1 MAANAE
7 LERHRQD
14 WQDFVR
20 LVTYG
25 VGTIATILIL
35 MALFLV

>member
-1 MAANAE
+1 MVANAE

-20 LVTYG
+20 LMTYV
-25 VGTIATILIL
+25 VGGIATILIL
-35 MALFLV
+35 LAIFLV